1 MWTGSLGVETTL
13 GLKRKLIMDRWLQE
27 WTNEVMKMMDLRD
40 CAKGST
46 ENEEIAENED
56 DRGDHQSNGRR

>member
-46 ENEEIAENED
+46 ENEEIA
-56 DRGDHQSNGRR
+56 

>member
-1 MWTGSLGVETTL
+1 
-13 GLKRKLIMDRWLQE
+13 MDRWLQE

-46 ENEEIAENED
+46 ENEEIAQNED
-56 DRGDHQSNGRR
+56 DRGDHQSNGRRQGASLVGVPKKVM